1 MDLGTRGK
9 LVVLV
14 CEVLQNMVVTIIVN
28 NPLSRLTRQSQQ
40 HLSTPINTTPINTY
54 LRTFI
59 N

>member
-28 NPLSRLTRQSQQ
+28 NP
-40 HLSTPINTTPINTY
+40 
-54 LRTFI
+54 
-59 N
+59 